1 MQTKAGM
8 MLVFKIPLKSK
19 GNTIIFKLKQ
29 EQC

>member
-1 MQTKAGM
+1 MQTEAGA
-8 MLVFKIPLKSK
+8 MLVFKIPLKSE